1 MEDFIMT
8 RINVYSLRLVKESAG
23 NYDIQSPV
31 SSPEAVYKAACD
43 ILELHEQPNE
53 VFAILCLNT
62 KNKIAGAHVI
72 SQGSLSS
79 SIVHPREIFKAAIL
93 NNAASILL
101 LHNHP
106 SGDPTPSR
114 EDIET
119 TKRVKEAGAI
129 LGIKVL
135 DHIVVGDGRYIS
147 LSEQGM
153 F

>member
-1 MEDFIMT
+1 MT

-43 ILELHEQPNE
+43 ILELDEQPSE

-62 KNKIAGAHVI
+62 KNKIAGAHII
-72 SQGSLSS
+72 SQGSLNS
-79 SIVHPREIFKAAIL
+79 SIVHPREVFKAAIL
-93 NNAASILL
+93 NNAASIVL

-114 EDIET
+114 EDIKV
-119 TKRVKEAGAI
+119 TKRLIEAGTL
-129 LGIKVL
+129 LGINVF
-135 DHIVVGDGRYIS
+135 DHVVIGDGTYIS
-147 LSEQGM
+147 MKEKGLM
-153 F
+153 